1 MPSQNVPEVREL
13 SEAEITLRRAMW
25 VPCRS
30 KEALARWVR
39 IYLGVDLPDGHV
51 DILSNSS
58 PMECLWEIYEKALN
72 NQDPTFNRIL
82 AYASRISFKTLIA
95 AIMEVLCLVHL
106 DRSVVHLA
114 SIVEQSQKAQEYVK
128 LFFGKPFLRDFLVGD
143 ASTYTEIYR
152 YVHRRSGD
160 VIPPKEYKALSQA
173 QKLDYEEHRGYI
185 DITSCTMRGT
195 NCVAAG
201 TLVKTQQGLVPVE
214 RVRPGDAVL
223 GCDLGTGEDS
233 WFPVGE
239 VSSTVKPAMA
249 LGLDTGDGLVV
260 SEDHLL
266 FTRKGWMRARS
277 IRGSARLLSD
287 EVESPAVAPPWEYVQ
302 LSEVPASIRDPRSVI
317 IGTLLG
323 DASLVW
329 PKNKDHEPYGR
340 GPRLTLSHSKSQ
352 SDLVYVVEAALSML
366 DVKCSSGW
374 TGGGGF
380 ANAQPKKWLS
390 SQTSTFLAELYPLFY
405 RDGKK
410 VLTKEVLD
418 LVDDEALAYWIMDD
432 GCASYEESARG
443 KDKAISL
450 ATCCFS
456 DEEHLLAV
464 SSFASRGLSASVK
477 RTGEYPLLSFDMDSS
492 RKISR
497 LVDPYFLPAMKYKL
511 PAPDSMRDTQCLYC
525 GIEMEVVQS
534 PGFPHCQSC
543 RPFIRAIRG
552 VPAGD
557 TDLRKTRYQNLRRA
571 LAARCDVHVTSRQFL
586 APMPLWDLHLDVA
599 HEHQKNFWVYA
610 GKRRYL
616 VHNSKHSPFMVIDEV
631 DVIEGQQVRAYEQ
644 AKLIP
649 DGGPKENYK
658 HPITLLIST
667 RKTNFG
673 KVQDEINNAQKTGLI
688 LRHWNVLDVSEPC
701 PTSRHRPDLPHVTLY
716 RNEKTLQVLSEEEFK
731 SLDENRQ
738 LSFEARDAFA
748 GCRANCQLFGPCEG
762 RLATINTHRT
772 GALKPLSEITTQF
785 RNVGLEM
792 AVAEL
797 LCRRPGSEGL
807 IYPSLDETVHLRTA
821 AQLAT
826 LITGEHVSEPFEK
839 EQLIHLMLA
848 RDMRP
853 VAGVDFGFSHN
864 FSLALGFTD
873 GNRIYV
879 VGAASQ
885 AELMPDKQLALAK
898 KHLKPLR
905 NPEVE
910 NDFLYSA
917 RIYPDTENSQMIAVF
932 KNGGLNCVRWKKG
945 AGSLLAGIEAMR
957 VSMSAVVGHPRL
969 LFLRGDPMVEYFFQ
983 RLSAYN
989 WKLDA
994 SGKPSD
1000 EPNDENDDEADCTR
1014 YMVMNVLGKYSG
1026 LVVAPDSVA
1035 EAVNSVAAVNAHNQ
1049 LVGMPGKPTPK
1060 STGSVLSPEQT
1071 RQENWNRIAELTGI
1085 PTIESGEGQNAV
1097 AGTLS
1102 GDNSKGHR
1110 GSFSWSL

>member
-13 SEAEITLRRAMW
+13 SEAERTLRRAMW

-30 KEALARWVR
+30 KAALARWVR

-58 PMECLWEIYEKALN
+58 PMECLWEIYSKALAN
-72 NQDPTFNRIL
+72 DDHSFNRIL

-152 YVHRRSGD
+152 YVHRHSGD
-160 VIPPKEYKALSQA
+160 VIPPKEYKELSQA

-195 NCVAAG
+195 N
-201 TLVKTQQGLVPVE
+201 
-214 RVRPGDAVL
+214 
-223 GCDLGTGEDS
+223 
-233 WFPVGE
+233 
-239 VSSTVKPAMA
+239 
-249 LGLDTGDGLVV
+249 
-260 SEDHLL
+260 
-266 FTRKGWMRARS
+266 
-277 IRGSARLLSD
+277 
-287 EVESPAVAPPWEYVQ
+287 
-302 LSEVPASIRDPRSVI
+302 
-317 IGTLLG
+317 
-323 DASLVW
+323 
-329 PKNKDHEPYGR
+329 
-340 GPRLTLSHSKSQ
+340 
-352 SDLVYVVEAALSML
+352 
-366 DVKCSSGW
+366 
-374 TGGGGF
+374 
-380 ANAQPKKWLS
+380 
-390 SQTSTFLAELYPLFY
+390 
-405 RDGKK
+405 
-410 VLTKEVLD
+410 
-418 LVDDEALAYWIMDD
+418 
-432 GCASYEESARG
+432 
-443 KDKAISL
+443 
-450 ATCCFS
+450 
-456 DEEHLLAV
+456 
-464 SSFASRGLSASVK
+464 
-477 RTGEYPLLSFDMDSS
+477 
-492 RKISR
+492 
-497 LVDPYFLPAMKYKL
+497 
-511 PAPDSMRDTQCLYC
+511 
-525 GIEMEVVQS
+525 
-534 PGFPHCQSC
+534 
-543 RPFIRAIRG
+543 
-552 VPAGD
+552 
-557 TDLRKTRYQNLRRA
+557 
-571 LAARCDVHVTSRQFL
+571 
-586 APMPLWDLHLDVA
+586 
-599 HEHQKNFWVYA
+599 
-610 GKRRYL
+610 
-616 VHNSKHSPFMVIDEV
+616 SKHAPFMVIDEV

-701 PTSRHRPDLPHVTLY
+701 PTSRHRPDQPHVTLY

-738 LSFEARDAFA
+738 LSFEARDAFW
-748 GCRANCQLFGPCEG
+748 GCRNNCQLFGPCEG
-762 RLATINTHRT
+762 RLATINTDRT

-792 AVAEL
+792 AIAEL

-807 IYPSLDETVHLRTA
+807 IYPSLDETVHLLTA

-885 AELMPDKQLALAK
+885 PELMPDKQLALAK

-945 AGSLLAGIEAMR
+945 SGSLLAGIEAVR
-957 VSMSAVVGHPRL
+957 VSLSAVVGHPRL

-994 SGKPSD
+994 AGRPSD
-1000 EPNDENDDEADCTR
+1000 EPNEENDDECDCTR

-1026 LVVAPDSVA
+1026 LVVAPDAVA
-1035 EAVNSVAAVNAHNQ
+1035 EAVNSVAAVNAHSQ
-1049 LVGMPGKPTPK
+1049 LVGMPGKTTPK
-1060 STGSVLSPEQT
+1060 STGSVLTPEQA
-1071 RQENWNRIAELTGI
+1071 RQENWNRIAGMIGI
-1085 PTIESGEGQNAV
+1085 PTIEGGEGQKSV

-1102 GDNSKGHR
+1102 GDNSKGHK